1 MYPLGLKPGIGA
13 EIENSA
19 EIAQFGLA
27 DHSAASAAANLA
39 KPDKARRLAVLQVQI
54 DQHTEGLARSFAGQA
69 KQLIR

>member
-1 MYPLGLKPGIGA
+1 MYPLGLKPGICA
-13 EIENSA
+13 EVENPA
-19 EIAQFGLA
+19 EMVQLSLA

-39 KPDKARRLAVLQVQI
+39 KPDKARRFAVLQVHI